1 MTEKV
6 VFLNFQKPETTDPD
20 TMAFIACK
28 SCRNKTYTITEDKPD
43 YFPLIRCAACGCHI
57 GRMGWAP
64 DDAEDSD
71 EGEE

>member
-1 MTEKV
+1 MTDKV
-6 VFLNFQKPETTDPD
+6 VFLEFKKPETTQHD
-20 TMAFIACK
+20 TMAFIACA

-64 DDAEDSD
+64 DDGENLD
-71 EGEE
+71 EGVE